1 MAHTRALSVRPFL
14 AFAIYSCVVSSIPAC
29 GGGGGGNPG
38 GPSPQPQTAVIQVTA
53 PPSPV
58 ALTVCPPE
66 RCGSSAPEFEVLTTL
81 TVRETGG
88 VAGRVDSIGVT
99 LRRSSDNVT
108 ILSTT
113 ISAASV
119 QVRFPANGSVEVPF
133 AIHHVQSDVTGPT
146 AAALVLNATA
156 DGGRAVTANVTV
168 PVAGPPT
175 RSGLFITGNYRIE
188 QAAVSTSC
196 GDTAA
201 PPTVTGWVTLTGPDS
216 FQLAD
221 TGGTTFSGTVQ
232 GDGSLVATAVF
243 GPDAG
248 GQTFTQRLEGSFG
261 GSGFTARL
269 SVTVQPRNCAFTRNW
284 TASRI

>member
-1 MAHTRALSVRPFL
+1 
-14 AFAIYSCVVSSIPAC
+14 
-29 GGGGGGNPG
+29 
-38 GPSPQPQTAVIQVTA
+38 
-53 PPSPV
+53 V
-58 ALTVCPPE
+58 ATP
-66 RCGSSAPEFEVLTTL
+66 
-81 TVRETGG
+81 
-88 VAGRVDSIGVT
+88 
-99 LRRSSDNVT
+99 
-108 ILSTT
+108 
-113 ISAASV
+113 
-119 QVRFPANGSVEVPF
+119 
-133 AIHHVQSDVTGPT
+133 
-146 AAALVLNATA
+146 
-156 DGGRAVTANVTV
+156 
-168 PVAGPPT
+168 
-175 RSGLFITGNYRIE
+175 
-188 QAAVSTSC
+188 
-196 GDTAA
+196 AA